1 MKITKGVKAS
11 MSLPAKP
18 DVLTDEVM
26 DIDETNKVEEAKQHI
41 QSAIDTLVSDDSE
54 DYSEQVADLAV
65 IYFSL

>member
-18 DVLTDEVM
+18 DVLTDEVIG
-26 DIDETNKVEEAKQHI
+26 IDETNKIEEAKQHI
-41 QSAIDTLVSDDSE
+41 QSAIDTLVSDDSK

>member
-18 DVLTDEVM
+18 DVLTDEVI

-41 QSAIDTLVSDDSE
+41 QFAIDTLVSDDSK

>member
-18 DVLTDEVM
+18 DVLTDEVIG
-26 DIDETNKVEEAKQHI
+26 IDETNRVEEAKQHI
-41 QSAIDTLVSDDSE
+41 QSAIDTLVSDDSK

>member
-18 DVLTDEVM
+18 DVLTNEVIG
-26 DIDETNKVEEAKQHI
+26 IDETNKIEEAKQHI
-41 QSAIDTLVSDDSE
+41 QSAIDTLVSDDSK

>member
-18 DVLTDEVM
+18 DVLTDEVL
-26 DIDETNKVEEAKQHI
+26 DIDEANHIEDAKQHI
-41 QSAIDTLVSDDSE
+41 QSAIDTLVSDDSK

>member
-18 DVLTDEVM
+18 DVLTDEVI
-26 DIDETNKVEEAKQHI
+26 DIEGTNKIEEAKQHI
-41 QSAIDTLVSDDSE
+41 QSAIDTLVSDDSK

>member
-18 DVLTDEVM
+18 DVLTDEVI

-41 QSAIDTLVSDDSE
+41 QSAIDTLVSDDSK